1 MLDCYICGMSRKFS
15 QHTKIRKKGLP
26 PGTLVYTGDRTDKP
40 STVFTVQFTEDKY
53 VEQPFYSPDW
63 RKARGLVWVDVR
75 SLTETA
81 LIARIGDDFRMHPL
95 AQEDVLDTQQRAK
108 LEEYDDG
115 LFIILPNLNFNPHT
129 REIYSE
135 QISVFFGKD
144 FVLSFQEDPDDDFA
158 PVRLRAIE
166 GIGRLRKKGADYLAY
181 ALLDNIVDGYYE
193 VMDAIQEQL
202 FELEETLH
210 RNGAEPEVKAG
221 IFSLKRTV
229 NDFRFRVLPL
239 RDAATRLYRTES
251 DLVDEANRLYLR
263 DVVDHVAQILDSID
277 NQLNMLASL
286 ESLYHAEAA
295 NRLNNVMR
303 LLTVISTIF
312 IPLSFVA
319 GVYGMNFDNM
329 PELHNPFGYYYVLAA
344 MFVAMVGML
353 VYFRKKRWI

>member
-1 MLDCYICGMSRKFS
+1 MSRKFRS
-15 QHTKIRKKGLP
+15 EAKIRKKGLP
-26 PGTLVYTGDRTDKP
+26 PGTLVYTGYRTDKP
-40 STVFTVQFTEDKY
+40 STVFTVQIVDDQY
-53 VEQPFYSPDW
+53 REQPYYSPDL
-63 RKARGLVWVDVR
+63 RKTKGVVWVDIR

-81 LIARIGDDFRMHPL
+81 LIARIGDDFRMHAL

-108 LEEYDDG
+108 LEEFDDG
-115 LFIILPNLNFNPHT
+115 LFIILPGLNFKKET
-129 REIYSE
+129 REIVSE
-135 QISVFFGKD
+135 QISIFFGKD
-144 FVLSFQEDPDDDFA
+144 FLLSFQEDPDDDFA
-158 PVRLRAIE
+158 PVRLRALE
-166 GIGRLRKKGADYLAY
+166 GIGRLRKKGPDYMAY
-181 ALLDNIVDGYYE
+181 ALIDTIVDGYYD
-193 VMDAIQEQL
+193 VLDGIQGQL

-221 IFSLKRTV
+221 IFDLKRAV
-229 NDFRFRVLPL
+229 NDFRFKVLPL

-251 DLVDEANRLYLR
+251 NLVEESNRLYLR

-277 NQLNMLASL
+277 NESNMLSSL
-286 ESLYHAEAA
+286 ESLYHAEAS

-329 PELHNPFGYYYVLAA
+329 PELHTRYGYFMVLGG

-353 VYFRKKRWI
+353 AYFRKKRWI